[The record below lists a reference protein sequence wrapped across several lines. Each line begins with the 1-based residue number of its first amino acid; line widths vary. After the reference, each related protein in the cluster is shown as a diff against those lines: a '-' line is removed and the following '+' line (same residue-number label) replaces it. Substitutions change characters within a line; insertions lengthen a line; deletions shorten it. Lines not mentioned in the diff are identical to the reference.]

1 MLINDICP
9 NKDGIDIEGSNHNIV
24 SMSMGITYRQK
35 DYISNL
41 KKAKKI
47 NSKSEFIRD
56 AIDFYTLF
64 FERIIKIH
72 GEEVDPKSLK
82 SSYTVALQE
91 VRE

>member
-9 NKDGIDIEGSNHNIV
+9 NKEGIDIEGSNHNII
-24 SMSMGITYRQK
+24 SISMGVTHRQK

-47 NSKSEFIRD
+47 SSKSEFIRD

-64 FERIIKIH
+64 FERIVKIQ
-72 GEEVDPKSLK
+72 GQEVDPKSLK

-91 VRE
+91 VTD